1 MGTAEY
7 MEEGGTIR
15 MKKTE
20 PKHMQR
26 QPIER
31 SKRKDEGLSGNARE
45 EIEAKKKAP
54 RPNAATGKAVAV
66 PRWDGQL
73 CAAVTMSS

>member
-1 MGTAEY
+1 MGTGEY
-7 MEEGGTIR
+7 MGEGGTMR
-15 MKKTE
+15 RKKTE
-20 PKHMQR
+20 PKHMQK

-31 SKRKDEGLSGNARE
+31 SKRKDDVSSGNAKE

-66 PRWDGQL
+66 PRWVGQL
-73 CAAVTMSS
+73 FAAATIIS